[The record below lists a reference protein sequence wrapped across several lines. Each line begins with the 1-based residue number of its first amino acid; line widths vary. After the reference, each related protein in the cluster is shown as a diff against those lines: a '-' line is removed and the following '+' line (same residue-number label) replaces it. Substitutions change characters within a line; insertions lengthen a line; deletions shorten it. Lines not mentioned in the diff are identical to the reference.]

1 MRVIHDTSHDCLYAG
16 IVAVEV
22 TCDVAPIFANKQ
34 EQLSIAWLG
43 PSHAS

>member
-16 IVAVEV
+16 IVAVEA
-22 TCDVAPIFANKQ
+22 TCDGEPIFANKQ

-43 PSHAS
+43 PSQTS